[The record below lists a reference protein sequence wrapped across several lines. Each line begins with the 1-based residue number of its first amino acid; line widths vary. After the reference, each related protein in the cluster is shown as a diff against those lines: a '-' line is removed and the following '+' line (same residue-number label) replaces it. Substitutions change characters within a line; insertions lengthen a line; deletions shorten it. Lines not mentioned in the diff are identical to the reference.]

1 MLKIKLQPG
10 VIYQAKQVK
19 MHVEEKFDSIIE
31 LLACAFK
38 TSDKAFNH
46 PALLKL
52 SLGAN

>member
-1 MLKIKLQPG
+1 MIKIKLQPG

-38 TSDKAFNH
+38 TFDKGFEH
-46 PALLKL
+46 PALSKN
-52 SLGAN
+52 S